1 MVDKNKRRFLNQI
14 ENEIKIFRKQLSNL
28 SGEEVYNLNGKIS
41 LYEIIYKHLVKY
53 FSIYDEQYFP
63 KKNILSYF
71 YKKVE
76 SRFNCN
82 LTDDEL
88 RKFFIAEIE
97 TTKEQHNGN

>member
-14 ENEIKIFRKQLSNL
+14 DNEIKIFRKQLSNL
-28 SGEEVYNLNGKIS
+28 SGEEVYNLNSKIG

-53 FSIYDEQYFP
+53 FSIYDETYFP
-63 KKNILSYF
+63 KKNILSHF

-88 RKFFIAEIE
+88 REFFIAEIE
-97 TTKEQHNGN
+97 TTKKQHNEN